1 MNTPARPSHR
11 TRAWRWLGHAASAAG
26 LLVLAVLPGHKYGW
40 MEDIDPAIDPAAL
53 EDGSGNRVVFATLV
67 LLLAVGLQALGW
79 WLAAPGAGVGAGA
92 RRHLLPGLCIAA
104 LLAVWAW
111 KFWL

>member
-1 MNTPARPSHR
+1 V
-11 TRAWRWLGHAASAAG
+11 G
-26 LLVLAVLPGHKYGW
+26 LLVLAVLPAHKYGW

-53 EDGSGNRVVFATLV
+53 EDGSGNRLVFATLV

-79 WLAAPGAGVGAGA
+79 WLAAPVPGA

-104 LLAVWAW
+104 LLGLWAW